1 MGRKGKVPGI
11 IKIEFIE
18 KYLRGED
25 SISHI
30 AEELDVAWTSVKQ
43 WLQTYQSLGPNGLI
57 ETSKNTVYTKE
68 FKLLV
73 VQDYLTNNISL
84 MDACKKYGI
93 KSNIQLRDWI
103 LKYNSHEELKSSG
116 TGGTKIMTK
125 GRKTTYEER
134 VDIVKYC
141 IEHQNNYAETAEY
154 FQVSYQQVYSWVIKY
169 EEGGVEALQDKR
181 GRRKSIEKMS
191 ELEKL
196 KAENKLLQAEN
207 TRKQMELDFLK
218 KLKEIERGRY

>member
-1 MGRKGKVPGI
+1 MGRKSKIPGFQ
-11 IKIEFIE
+11 KIEVIE

-25 SISHI
+25 SLNNL
-30 AEELDVAWTSVKQ
+30 AQELDICWASAKQ
-43 WLQTYQSLGPNGLI
+43 WLQTYLSIGAHGLL
-57 ETSKNTVYTKE
+57 ETSKNSVYTKD
-68 FKLLV
+68 FKDTV
-73 VQDYLTNNISL
+73 VNDYLSSNASL
-84 MDACKKYGI
+84 MDICKKHSI
-93 KSNIQLRDWI
+93 KSTSQLRKWI

-125 GRKTTYEER
+125 GRKTTYDER

-169 EEGGVEALQDKR
+169 ENGGVEALQDKR
-181 GRRKSIEKMS
+181 GRRKSVEEMS

-207 TRKQMELDFLK
+207 KRKQMELDFLK

>member
-1 MGRKGKVPGI
+1 MGRKSKIPGFQ
-11 IKIEFIE
+11 KIEVIE

-25 SISHI
+25 SLNNL
-30 AEELDVAWTSVKQ
+30 AQELDISWASAKQ
-43 WLQTYQSLGPNGLI
+43 WLQTYLSIGPDGLL
-57 ETSKNTVYTKE
+57 ETSKNSVYTKD
-68 FKLLV
+68 FKNTV
-73 VQDYLTNNISL
+73 VNDYLSSNASL
-84 MDACKKYGI
+84 MDICKKYSI
-93 KSNIQLRDWI
+93 KSTSQLRKWI

-134 VDIVKYC
+134 IDIVKYC
-141 IEHQNNYAETAEY
+141 IEHQNNYAETAEH

-169 EEGGVEALQDKR
+169 EKGGVESLQDKR
-181 GRRKSIEKMS
+181 GRRKSAEEMS

-207 TRKQMELDFLK
+207 KRKEMELDFLK